1 MALGSA
7 RAHDLKGGERKR
19 GGNISVDVSLIV
31 LLNNTKFTNKFNYYV
46 FKIK

>member
-1 MALGSA
+1 MALGRA
-7 RAHDLKGGERKR
+7 RAHDWKGGERKR

-31 LLNNTKFTNKFNYYV
+31 LLNNTKLINKFNYHV